1 MTFMVSDE
9 WKAMNEPSVP
19 KVSRFRRV
27 REHIRG
33 MLPFASGVAATLLAL
48 ILYSVLFPNNQLTTK
63 EVNTAIANAMASATP
78 RPPYSEE
85 VYRIIQP
92 SMIMIQADLAN
103 GEKSLGSGVIIDD
116 MADILTSLHVV
127 NNATRIMVIFADGS
141 HSEAVIANAQPEMDI
156 AVLQAAMPPPQFVPA
171 ILGNPGALQVG
182 DDVYA
187 VGHPFGLYGSMSAG
201 VVSGFDRT
209 FQPKGSQT
217 EIQGLIQFDAA
228 ANPGNS
234 GGPLL
239 NRDGQVVGIVT
250 GIVNPTQ
257 DSFFI
262 GISFAVPITTAAGG
276 AGLPPY

>member
-1 MTFMVSDE
+1 
-9 WKAMNEPSVP
+9 MNEPSVP
-19 KVSRFRRV
+19 KESRFRRW
-27 REHIRG
+27 RERIRG
-33 MLPFASGVAATLLAL
+33 MLPFTSGVLATLLAL
-48 ILYSVLFPNNQLTTK
+48 ILYRFIFPDTQMTTK
-63 EVNTAIANAMASATP
+63 DVNQAVAMAMASATP

-92 SMIMIQADLAN
+92 SMILIQAELPD

-116 MADILTSLHVV
+116 AGDILTALHVV
-127 NNATRIMVIFADGS
+127 NGASKISLVYADGT
-141 HSEAVIANAQPEMDI
+141 HSDAMVANAQPNMDI
-156 AVLQAAMPPPQFVPA
+156 AVLQALTPPAQFIPA
-171 ILGNPGALQVG
+171 VLGNPRSLQIG
-182 DDVYA
+182 DEVYA

-217 EIQGLIQFDAA
+217 ELEGLIQFDAA

-239 NRDGQVVGIVT
+239 NREGQVVGIVT
-250 GIVNPTQ
+250 GIVNPTN
-257 DSFFI
+257 DSFFV
-262 GISFAVPITTAAGG
+262 GIAFAMPITTAAGG

>member
-1 MTFMVSDE
+1 
-9 WKAMNEPSVP
+9 MNEPSVS
-19 KVSRFRRV
+19 KSSRFSRW
-27 REHIRG
+27 RERIRG

-48 ILYSVLFPNNQLTTK
+48 VLFSFLFPNRQLTST
-63 EVNTAIANAMASATP
+63 EVNEAVANAMASATP
-78 RPPYSEE
+78 RPPYAED

-92 SMIMIQADLAN
+92 SIIMIQADLAN
-103 GEKSLGSGVIIDD
+103 GEKTLGSGVIIDD
-116 MADILTSLHVV
+116 AGDILTSLHVV
-127 NNATRIMVIFADGS
+127 DGATKISLVFADGT
-141 HSEAVIANAQPEMDI
+141 HSEATVANAQPEMDI
-156 AVLQAAMPPPQFVPA
+156 AVLQASTPPPQFVPA
-171 ILGNPGALQVG
+171 TLGNPGALQVG

-209 FQPKGSQT
+209 FRPKGSQT
-217 EIQGLIQFDAA
+217 ELQGLIQFDAA

-250 GIVNPTQ
+250 GIVNPTE
-257 DSFFI
+257 DSFFV

>member
-1 MTFMVSDE
+1 
-9 WKAMNEPSVP
+9 MNEPSVP
-19 KVSRFRRV
+19 KGSRFRRW
-27 REHIRG
+27 RERIRG

-48 ILYSVLFPNNQLTTK
+48 ILYSFLFPDRQLTTN
-63 EVNTAIANAMASATP
+63 EVNEAIASAMASATP
-78 RPPYSEE
+78 RPPYSED

-92 SMIMIQADLAN
+92 SIIMIQADLAN

-116 MADILTSLHVV
+116 AGDILTSLHVV
-127 NNATRIMVIFADGS
+127 NGATKISVVFADGT
-141 HSEAVIANAQPEMDI
+141 HSEAAVANAQPEMDI
-156 AVLQAAMPPPQFVPA
+156 AVLQATTPPPQFVPA
-171 ILGNPGALQVG
+171 VLGNPGALQVG

-217 EIQGLIQFDAA
+217 ELKGLIQFDAA

-239 NRDGQVVGIVT
+239 NREGQVVGIVT
-250 GIVNPTQ
+250 GIVNPTEN
-257 DSFFI
+257 SFFV
-262 GISFAVPITTAAGG
+262 GIAFAVPITTAAGG

>member
-1 MTFMVSDE
+1 
-9 WKAMNEPSVP
+9 MNEPSIS
-19 KVSRFRRV
+19 KSSRFSRM
-27 REHIRG
+27 RERIRG
-33 MLPFASGVAATLLAL
+33 MLPFASGVIATLLAL
-48 ILYSVLFPNNQLTTK
+48 VLYSFLFPDRQLTSAQ
-63 EVNTAIANAMASATP
+63 VNTAIANAMASATP
-78 RPPYSEE
+78 RPAYSEE

-92 SMIMIQADLAN
+92 SIIMIQADLAD

-116 MADILTSLHVV
+116 AGDILTSLHVV
-127 NNATRIMVIFADGS
+127 KDATKISMVYADGT
-141 HSEAVIANAQPEMDI
+141 HSDATIANAQPEMDI
-156 AVLQAAMPPPQFVPA
+156 AVLQPVTPPAQFVPA

-182 DDVYA
+182 DEVYA

-209 FQPKGSQT
+209 FRPKGAQN
-217 EIQGLIQFDAA
+217 ELQGLIQFDAA

-239 NRDGQVVGIVT
+239 NREGQVVGIVT
-250 GIVNPTQ
+250 GIVNPTE
-257 DSFFI
+257 DSFFV